1 MHDIHFP
8 TTKDLFYIQKKVV
21 VVVVAPWHS
30 SVDAILSKEE
40 NDCEGKKGASSKPL
54 KKIDDDDPSGKV
66 FTRVNASVKR
76 RKDQNT
82 TRGKKQYYVLRVV
95 FYTSLRM

>member
-21 VVVVAPWHS
+21 VVVVAAWHS

-54 KKIDDDDPSGKV
+54 KKIDDDDPSKV
-66 FTRVNASVKR
+66 FTTRVNGSQSNGEKIKIRHVVES
-76 RKDQNT
+76 NT
-82 TRGKKQYYVLRVV
+82 MCY
-95 FYTSLRM
+95 

>member
-40 NDCEGKKGASSKPL
+40 NDCEGKGASSKPL

-82 TRGKKQYYVLRVV
+82 TRGRKQYYVLLVV

>member
-21 VVVVAPWHS
+21 VVAAWHS

-40 NDCEGKKGASSKPL
+40 NDCEGKGASSKPL
-54 KKIDDDDPSGKV
+54 KKIDDDDASEGVTSGNGADQ
-66 FTRVNASVKR
+66 RG
-76 RKDQNT
+76 KDQNT
-82 TRGKKQYYVLRVV
+82 TRGRQHYYVLLVV
-95 FYTSLRM
+95 FYTSLRV

>member
-21 VVVVAPWHS
+21 VVAAWHS

-40 NDCEGKKGASSKPL
+40 NDCEGKGASSKPL
-54 KKIDDDDPSGKV
+54 KKIDDDDPSKV
-66 FTRVNASVKR
+66 FTRVNGSVKR

-95 FYTSLRM
+95 FYTSLRV